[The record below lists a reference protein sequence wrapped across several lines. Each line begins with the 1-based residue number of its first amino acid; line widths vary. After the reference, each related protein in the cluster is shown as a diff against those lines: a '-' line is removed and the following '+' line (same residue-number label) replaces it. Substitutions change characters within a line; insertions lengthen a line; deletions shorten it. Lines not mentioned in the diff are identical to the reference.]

1 MSKDSRIL
9 LFAIAV
15 ATLFLAIFNYVLYG
29 NALKVNSLVTGQNV
43 NKVLQSTAS
52 NSKTASASASVA
64 PTEEPEETPAQ
75 KTASASATLRPRVA
89 TTPTATPESQ

>member
-15 ATLFLAIFNYVLYG
+15 ATLFLAIFQYLLYS
-29 NALKVNSLVTGQNV
+29 NSIKLSTAVATQNV
-43 NKVLQSTAS
+43 NKALQTNVANS
-52 NSKTASASASVA
+52 NTASASALVA

-75 KTASASATLRPRVA
+75 KTASASATFRPRVT